1 MSEIAKQ
8 LGQRIR
14 ELRNERHM
22 SQEELSF
29 KAGISPAHLGQ
40 IERALKNPTIDT
52 VSKIAAALGVPVST
66 LFTEDSVCVPLQN
79 TTIEKINAQLLS
91 MNEDE
96 QKDVLRIIRIFRGYQ
111 RRNPPPSEADYRD
124 AMLWVLRLSIT
135 KCKSHNFFH

>member
-1 MSEIAKQ
+1 MSGIAKQ

-14 ELRNERHM
+14 ELRMQQHM

-52 VSKIAAALGVPVST
+52 IAKIAVALDIPIAD
-66 LFTEDSVCVPLQN
+66 LFTMGTV
-79 TTIEKINAQLLS
+79 TTTPHNATLGKINAQLLS

-96 QKDVLRIIRIFRGYQ
+96 QKDILRIIRIFRGYQ
-111 RRNPPPSEADYRD
+111 RKINDSSEMD
-124 AMLWVLRLSIT
+124 T
-135 KCKSHNFFH
+135 P